1 MPTKKN
7 LNAIEPNHDVEAVP
21 TEAIEDT
28 PVTTYMPAT
37 TDTPVKKPK
46 KNPSDTKALKKEIT
60 ELNTKLTEATTKI
73 DQLEIMLDQKQAEL
87 EKAKKIIERLTQE
100 YTRRTRFILNT
111 ISQAHQAINMVL
123 EEK

>member
-7 LNAIEPNHDVEAVP
+7 VNAIEPTTNVEAVP
-21 TEAIEDT
+21 TEAVVAVEA
-28 PVTTYMPAT
+28 VPAT
-37 TDTPVKKPK
+37 TDAPVKKPK

-60 ELNTKLTEATTKI
+60 DLTAKLNEMSAKVEKLE
-73 DQLEIMLDQKQAEL
+73 QMLDYKQAEL
-87 EKAKKIIERLTQE
+87 DKATKVIERLTQE

-123 EEK
+123 EDK

>member
-7 LNAIEPNHDVEAVP
+7 LNAIEPENATEAVP
-21 TEAIEDT
+21 AEAIEDT
-28 PVTTYMPAT
+28 PVTTFMPAT
-37 TDTPVKKPK
+37 TDAPVKKPK
-46 KNPSDTKALKKEIT
+46 KNPNDTKALKKEINDLT
-60 ELNTKLTEATTKI
+60 AKLNEMSTKV
-73 DQLEIMLDQKQAEL
+73 DQLEKMLDYKQAEL
-87 EKAKKIIERLTQE
+87 DKATKVIERLTQE

>member
-7 LNAIEPNHDVEAVP
+7 VNTIEPTTNVEAVP
-21 TEAIEDT
+21 TEAVVAVEA
-28 PVTTYMPAT
+28 VPAT
-37 TDTPVKKPK
+37 TDAPVKKPK

-60 ELNTKLTEATTKI
+60 DLTTKLNEMSTKV
-73 DQLEIMLDQKQAEL
+73 DQLEKMLDYKQAEL
-87 EKAKKIIERLTQE
+87 DKATKVLERLTQE

-123 EEK
+123 EDK